1 MLTEGDKLEEWAIN
15 LINDYEAS
23 KQYSSSEP
31 KRIARFS
38 GEIVANPEAYYELFD
53 LARSQDLTGKEL
65 VQTIRS
71 IEDLLL
77 GAKQKIQN
85 PKIRTMVDAMSWNPT
100 DRRQL
105 ISDVVHHL
113 YAQRTG
119 GDTLRR
125 LSQKERKI
133 GRNII
138 REAGFEWGNVPKNLK
153 SLFRSW
159 HTKKEKPVGAERL
172 AMQRFGAE
180 SVMDLPT
187 EKVHDKLPIN
197 VTSTIKG
204 ATTGREAA
212 FGVGEDYGMLEQ
224 MAQQEFRNE
233 QVFGELDPTQKAVD
247 EILGGDYD
255 IESSGEILEARRTKG
270 VEKVEDLA
278 NVFEKDFGRLVQKFG
293 QVKFNANLLGVLPIV
308 GTALGAA
315 TVESAAQARE
325 EEIKQR
331 PDDPTLKINKALD
344 IAAGYGDRLSLAGM
358 ATSATGIGAV
368 VGAPMVA
375 IGEGISLAAGAGS
388 ISLDFSR
395 FMVDELKRGPQQ
407 IRGRSGAKRAIEED
421 KVLN

>member
-31 KRIARFS
+31 KRIGRFS

-53 LARSQDLTGKEL
+53 LARSQNLTGKEL

-159 HTKKEKPVGAERL
+159 HTKQEKPVGAERL

-212 FGVGEDYGMLEQ
+212 FGVGEGYGMLEQ
-224 MAQQEFRNE
+224 MAQQQFRNE
-233 QVFGELDPTQKAVD
+233 QVFEELDPTQKAVD

-255 IESSGEILEARRTKG
+255 IESSGKILEARRAKG

-278 NVFEKDFGRLVQKFG
+278 TVFEGEFGRLFKQAG
-293 QVKFNANLLGVLPIV
+293 SIKFNANVLGVLPIA
-308 GTALGAA
+308 GTVLGAA

-325 EEIKQR
+325 EEIAAN
-331 PDDPTLKINKALD
+331 PNDPTLQVNKVLD
-344 IAAGYGDRLSLAGM
+344 QIAGWGDRTSLAGM
-358 ATSATGIGAV
+358 GLSLTGAGAV
-368 VGAPMVA
+368 VGVPMA
-375 IGEGISLAAGAGS
+375 AAGETVSLISGGGS
-388 ISLDFSR
+388 IALDFGRS
-395 FMVDELKRGPQQ
+395 VVNQLKRGPQQ
-407 IRGRSGAKRAIEED
+407 IRGRSGAKRAQEA
-421 KVLN
+421 L

>member
-31 KRIARFS
+31 KRIGRFS

-53 LARSQDLTGKEL
+53 LARSQNLTGKEL

-133 GRNII
+133 GRSII

-159 HTKKEKPVGAERL
+159 HTKQEKPVGAERL

-224 MAQQEFRNE
+224 MAQQQFRNE
-233 QVFGELDPTQKAVD
+233 QVFEELDPTQKAVD

-278 NVFEKDFGRLVQKFG
+278 NVFERDFGELVQKFG
-293 QVKFNANLLGVLPIV
+293 QVKFKANLLGVLPIV

-375 IGEGISLAAGAGS
+375 IGEGLSLAAGAGS

-395 FMVDELKRGPQQ
+395 FMVDELKRGPRQ

>member
-31 KRIARFS
+31 KRIGRFS

-77 GAKQKIQN
+77 GSKQKIQN

-159 HTKKEKPVGAERL
+159 HTKQEKPVGAERL

-224 MAQQEFRNE
+224 MAQQQFRNE
-233 QVFGELDPTQKAVD
+233 QVFKELDPTQKAVD

-278 NVFEKDFGRLVQKFG
+278 NVFERDFGRLVQEFG
-293 QVKFNANLLGVLPIV
+293 QVRFKANLLGVLPVV

-315 TVESAAQARE
+315 TVESAAQARDK
-325 EEIKQR
+325 EIEQR
-331 PDDPTLKINKALD
+331 PNDPTLKVNKALD

-358 ATSATGIGAV
+358 ATSATGIGAI

-375 IGEGISLAAGAGS
+375 IGEGLSLAAGAGS
-388 ISLDFSR
+388 ISLDFGR

-407 IRGRSGAKRAIEED
+407 IRGRSGAKRAMEED

>member
-159 HTKKEKPVGAERL
+159 HTKQEKPVGAERL

>member
-31 KRIARFS
+31 KRIGRFS

-77 GAKQKIQN
+77 GSKQKIQN

-119 GDTLRR
+119 GDTLRK

-159 HTKKEKPVGAERL
+159 HTKQEKPVGAERL

-224 MAQQEFRNE
+224 MAQQQFRNE
-233 QVFGELDPTQKAVD
+233 QVFEELDPTQKAVD

-270 VEKVEDLA
+270 VEKV
-278 NVFEKDFGRLVQKFG
+278 R
-293 QVKFNANLLGVLPIV
+293 
-308 GTALGAA
+308 
-315 TVESAAQARE
+315 
-325 EEIKQR
+325 
-331 PDDPTLKINKALD
+331 
-344 IAAGYGDRLSLAGM
+344 
-358 ATSATGIGAV
+358 
-368 VGAPMVA
+368 
-375 IGEGISLAAGAGS
+375 
-388 ISLDFSR
+388 
-395 FMVDELKRGPQQ
+395 
-407 IRGRSGAKRAIEED
+407 RSCQCF
-421 KVLN
+421 

>member
-15 LINDYEAS
+15 LINDYEVS

-159 HTKKEKPVGAERL
+159 HTKQEKPVGAERL